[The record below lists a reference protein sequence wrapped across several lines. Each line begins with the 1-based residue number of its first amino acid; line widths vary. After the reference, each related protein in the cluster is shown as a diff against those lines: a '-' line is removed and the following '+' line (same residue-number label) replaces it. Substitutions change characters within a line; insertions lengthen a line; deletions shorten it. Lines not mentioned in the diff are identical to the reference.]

1 MQSSLVEAG
10 VPQTGAPQSGIATVQ
25 EVRSFPNLH
34 PAGPPVHAKS
44 HVAAGTG
51 LWKTLAVFVAVVGGL
66 LTVASTL
73 GVALL
78 LVPIALIVDWL
89 QRARVLALLRGSN
102 LEVGPRQLPQIY
114 ECARVYSERLGLTKV
129 PDIYVAESNVL
140 NAVAFRIGARRSIV
154 LADDVVWGALHAE
167 NPKVLSFIIAHEL
180 AHHAL
185 GHTSAFHTY
194 VRNIMRPLSRLD
206 ELSADAVALQLVGN
220 RQVAYDA
227 LTLLTVGPQLM
238 QFINRQEL
246 MSQAMRV
253 EEDKQTLKAE
263 RHLTHPLLLRR
274 LNVLR
279 SVHIAAP

>member
-1 MQSSLVEAG
+1 MQSSLIESG

-25 EVRSFPNLH
+25 EARTFPNLH

-51 LWKTLAVFVAVVGGL
+51 LWKTLAIFLAVVGGL
-66 LTVASTL
+66 ITVASTL

-78 LVPIALIVDWL
+78 LIPLGLFVDWL

-114 ECARVYSERLGLTKV
+114 ECARVYSERLGLAKV

-154 LADDVVWGALHAE
+154 LADDGVWGAL
-167 NPKVLSFIIAHEL
+167 
-180 AHHAL
+180 HAL
-185 GHTSAFHTY
+185 GHTSAFHAY

-279 SVHIAAP
+279 SVHIAAQ